1 MQWYEI
7 LIAVIAAAIVALPII
22 LHFVNKKKGK
32 HSCGCGCDCGCTE
45 CSSCEK
51 CKHESDK

>member
-51 CKHESDK
+51 CKRENDK